1 MTKCI
6 NVGVPNDT
14 VVHLLTTPKQVV
26 DHMGGTVRLSLL
38 TRGRRD
44 MPFIRPNTIYGWL
57 RRDSIP
63 TKRLVQIAILA
74 TEQGRPFDIG
84 AYVAA

>member
-6 NVGVPNDT
+6 NGDVPNDT

-38 TRGRRD
+38 TRERHD

-63 TKRLVQIAILA
+63 VKHLVQIAILA
-74 TEQGRPFDIG
+74 AEMGRPFDIG